1 MVGYIGYHFGWCP
14 FLRKIQVLKNS
25 CVASKALKQ
34 NINKGKEIVAVNL
47 RNLGHWSKEKLNF
60 RVKVQFWQH
69 KVDIYRLV
77 KIRSFKVDRKGGI
90 NSKSS

>member
-34 NINKGKEIVAVNL
+34 NINKGKEIVAVYL
-47 RNLGHWSKEKLNF
+47 RNLGH
-60 RVKVQFWQH
+60 
-69 KVDIYRLV
+69 
-77 KIRSFKVDRKGGI
+77 
-90 NSKSS
+90 